1 MESIIKINENDN
13 VCVALEDLKKGDII
27 DVSGRKILIK
37 DDIKTGHK
45 VAIKSIKSN
54 ENVIK

>member
-13 VCVALEDLKKGDII
+13 VCVTLEDLKEGDII

-45 VAIKSIKSN
+45 VAIKVLRAMKM
-54 ENVIK
+54 